1 MAEHGKVDS
10 KSESELLL
18 LVEGLNDCHSVFQL
32 MWLVYS
38 ADPVFG
44 IHECGNDDKV
54 LDSLASRIVSTR
66 PRQRV
71 LGLILDADIEGLRP
85 DQVIQSRLDQL
96 AARVG
101 TYYPLPAV
109 FPEGGLILDPLAS
122 RPEADRLPKLGVW
135 LMPNNKAYGMFEDL
149 LMGSLS
155 DRVAAYTTTVVKQ
168 SKADGVAKFKDVH
181 LSKAVIRTYLAWQD
195 PPDIQYLGLAIKRGA
210 FENIE
215 AECKQFVQ
223 WLEQLFGLPAAK
235 RV

>member
-1 MAEHGKVDS
+1 MAEHRKVDS
-10 KSESELLL
+10 KSESELPL
-18 LVEGLNDCHSVFQL
+18 LVEGLNDCHAVFQL
-32 MWLVYS
+32 MWLIYR

-44 IHECGNDDKV
+44 IHECGSDDKV

-96 AARVG
+96 VARVG
-101 TYYPLPAV
+101 TYYPLPPV
-109 FPEGGLILDPLAS
+109 FPEQGLILDPLA
-122 RPEADRLPKLGVW
+122 RPEADRLPRLGVW
-135 LMPNNKAYGMFEDL
+135 LMPNNKACGMFEDL
-149 LMGSLS
+149 LMASLS
-155 DRVAAYTTTVVKQ
+155 DHVATYTTTVVKQ
-168 SKADGVAKFKDVH
+168 SKADGIARFKDVH

-195 PPDIQYLGLAIKRGA
+195 PPDIQYLGLAIKRGT

-215 AECKQFVQ
+215 AECQHFIQ
-223 WLEQLFGLPAAK
+223 WLEQLFGSPAAK